1 MLFVLQKFL
10 LQTKITHS
18 LLVTVIAQFIAKTT
32 NSEVIYFMWKIFDEQ
47 IRNKLSS
54 VPSEMIKWSLTSRI
68 VATSFYN
75 PHPNEDFMG
84 GTPS

>member
-1 MLFVLQKFL
+1 
-10 LQTKITHS
+10 
-18 LLVTVIAQFIAKTT
+18 
-32 NSEVIYFMWKIFDEQ
+32 MWKIFDEQ